1 MPEWSQPSDLKRS
14 QLKKG
19 GCGRPFFGTA
29 FMPSRLSQ
37 VSRLNR
43 CLRYALQANT
53 LEGFSAHDSHP
64 PGGSGCVARDS
75 LVG

>member
-1 MPEWSQPSDLKRS
+1 MPEWSQPSDPQRS
-14 QLKKG
+14 QLRKG

-43 CLRYALQANT
+43 CLRYAPQANT
-53 LEGFSAHDSHP
+53 LEGFSAHGSHP
-64 PGGSGCVARDS
+64 PVGFRCVARDS
-75 LVG
+75 VVG